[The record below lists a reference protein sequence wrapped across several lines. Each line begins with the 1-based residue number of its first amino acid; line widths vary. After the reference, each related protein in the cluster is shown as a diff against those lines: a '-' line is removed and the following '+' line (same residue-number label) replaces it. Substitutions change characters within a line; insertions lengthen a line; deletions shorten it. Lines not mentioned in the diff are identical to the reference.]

1 MRNDSPILRL
11 LPAPS
16 LSATDAAIRVH
27 ALSAIVESVGRSL
40 AAGARMIEQQEGYP
54 PGRLMFG
61 GLIAWILCL
70 GLMLV
75 VANAAPVLRYATNC
89 LALHCFG

>member
-1 MRNDSPILRL
+1 MRNSIQIQRL
-11 LPAPS
+11 PS
-16 LSATDAAIRVH
+16 AAARFQ
-27 ALSAIVESVGRSL
+27 ALYGIAGASLGRSL

-75 VANAAPVLRYATNC
+75 VADAVPVLRYATSC
-89 LALHCFG
+89 LALHCRG